1 MPIVELV
8 AFDGC
13 PNRDRARANLQAA
26 LAETGHPSV
35 WHELDASGPDVSD
48 YARGW
53 GSPTILVDGVDVA
66 GASALPGGLASCRLY
81 GSAGD
86 RGAPSVAMILAALR
100 SGSPRPGDSGAS
112 S

>member
-13 PNRDRARANLQAA
+13 PNRDRARANLRAA
-26 LAETGHPSV
+26 LAEAGLPSV
-35 WHELDASGPDVSD
+35 WHELDASGPNVPDR
-48 YARGW
+48 ARSW
-53 GSPTILVDGVDVA
+53 GSPTILVDGVDVS
-66 GASALPGGLASCRLY
+66 GASAPPGGRASCRLY

-86 RGAPSVAMILAALR
+86 HGAPSVAVIVAALR
-100 SGSPRPGDSGAS
+100 SGSAHPGDSGAS